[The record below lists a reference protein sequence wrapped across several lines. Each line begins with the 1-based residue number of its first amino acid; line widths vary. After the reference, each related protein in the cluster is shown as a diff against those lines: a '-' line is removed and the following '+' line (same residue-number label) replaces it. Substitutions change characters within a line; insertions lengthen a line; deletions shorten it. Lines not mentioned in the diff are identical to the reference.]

1 MVVLITEDGERVIT
15 VSRDVLSTSEGLG
28 NVPREVTGG
37 GRRAWAPLEP
47 EHRLASVWF
56 KVSIVSR
63 NVCYRESVPVCFL
76 DHRDR
81 SSAELAVGKGGLC
94 QDKGVPQRVD
104 EHPPWARRVGLAC
117 AALPDFVTPGT
128 VACGSPL
135 PSDFPAR
142 MPA

>member
-1 MVVLITEDGERVIT
+1 MMVLITEDGKRVII

-63 NVCYRESVPVCFL
+63 NVCYSLCAFWI
-76 DHRDR
+76 
-81 SSAELAVGKGGLC
+81 AVT
-94 QDKGVPQRVD
+94 
-104 EHPPWARRVGLAC
+104 
-117 AALPDFVTPGT
+117 AA
-128 VACGSPL
+128 PL
-135 PSDFPAR
+135 S
-142 MPA
+142 